1 MLNSKEKYPILIK
14 IISLLYRSKTHRL
27 IHLKENSGG
36 ILESKSTVHTITTSP
51 SENQ

>member
-51 SENQ
+51 SEHQ